1 MTSLIKQYAQ
11 RDSRLENITL
21 TGFIG
26 DNGFKSGNATVQKP
40 AYAAIDLTKSKN
52 FSIDTKVLTLRSD
65 SGVYLLVRAY
75 LSSSKPPSYFQ
86 NFEFDIFLTPPTT
99 SQGILF
105 QIYSNQADAEGA
117 LVNGAPDRTLWTI
130 ISTDATTFPA
140 TKPGIIAF
148 KVLNN
153 SIILKSLSPYFIS
166 S

>member
-21 TGFIG
+21 TGFIR
-26 DNGFKSGNATVQKP
+26 DNGFKSGNATVQKQ

-65 SGVYLLVRAY
+65 SGTYLLVRAY
-75 LSSSKPPSYFQ
+75 LSSTKPPSYFQ

-105 QIYSNQADAEGA
+105 QIYSNLADAEGA